1 MRQSVSQS
9 AHFVTAAIWN
19 AMVYPI
25 YADGLTVTD
34 DAIKAMLNQCGLMP
48 MKVYRLQGLEWMLL
62 PNRQRK
68 KMGKEKRRMKGKAE
82 MDFWMPWLISLAA
95 SLVSVW
101 VVYSRIV
108 HIMIMAIFM
117 EHFTD
122 QVSAELTALE
132 H

>member
-19 AMVYPI
+19 AMAYPI

-48 MKVYRLQGLEWMLL
+48 MKVYRLQGPVWMLL

-68 KMGKEKRRMKGKAE
+68 KMGKGKRRMKGKAE
-82 MDFWMPWLISLAA
+82 MDF
-95 SLVSVW
+95 
-101 VVYSRIV
+101 
-108 HIMIMAIFM
+108 
-117 EHFTD
+117 
-122 QVSAELTALE
+122 
-132 H
+132 